1 MKTYFR
7 ILAYARPFGWY
18 APQYLLYTILY
29 VVFGV
34 LNLVMIIPMLE
45 VILNNVE
52 ATAREM
58 PQFEISIQYFKQ
70 LFQYHFES
78 TILTSG
84 KTSAILFVI
93 SLLMSSVL
101 LSNLFG
107 YLSTLILA
115 KLRVNLITNLRA
127 EFYNNMSKLDLGYFT
142 DKNRG
147 DLMARGTADLQQVE
161 NTVINT
167 LKVLIKD
174 PLYLIGLFVAL
185 FTISTKL
192 TLYSLTV
199 LPFAGILIS
208 YLSRRLKKRAMQSQ
222 ESIGKINSV
231 LDETLLGMRVIKAF
245 VAEKYME
252 SKFQLEV
259 KRYGRHL
266 YRLATKQNLAQPSSE
281 IIGIGAACVVI
292 FMGSREI
299 FSGAMESQVF
309 LGFLIMF
316 TQLLPPA
323 KAFAG
328 AFSNVQ
334 RGIASGLRV
343 FEVID
348 AKYDIKESKNATVA
362 DEIKEEIKFEQ
373 VSFAYEDRKVLKNI
387 SFSLPK
393 GKIVALVGPSGGG
406 KSTIADLIP
415 RFYDPQEGT
424 IFLDGHDI
432 KEYKVSSVRGM
443 IGVVTQESIL
453 FYDSIRNN
461 ITFGLEATDEEVINA
476 AKTANAHE
484 FIEKL
489 EDGYDTSIGERGAKL
504 SGGQR
509 QRISIARALLRNP
522 PILILDEA
530 TSALDSESE
539 KLVQEAIYNLMKNR
553 TTLVIAHRL
562 STIQHAD
569 EILVIK
575 DGEIIQRGN
584 HDSLME
590 EGGLYKKL
598 TKMQSF

>member
-18 APQYLLYTILY
+18 APQYLLCTVLA

-34 LNLVMIIPMLE
+34 LNLVMVIPMLE
-45 VILNNVE
+45 IILGNVE
-52 ATAREM
+52 ATTSAM
-58 PQFEISIQYFKQ
+58 PEFEVSIKYFKA
-70 LFQYHFES
+70 LFNYYFQNE
-78 TILTSG
+78 IATSG
-84 KTSAILFVI
+84 RSSAILLVI
-93 SLLMSSVL
+93 SILMGSVL

-107 YLSTLILA
+107 YLSNLILA
-115 KLRVNLITNLRA
+115 RVRVNLITNLRTR
-127 EFYNNMSKLDLGYFT
+127 FYENMSNLDLGYFT

-147 DLMARGTADLQQVE
+147 DLMARGTADLLQVE
-161 NTVINT
+161 NSVINT

-174 PLYLIGLFVAL
+174 PLMLIGLFIAL
-185 FTISTKL
+185 FTISPML

-199 LPFAGILIS
+199 LPFAGVLIS
-208 YLSRRLKKRAMQSQ
+208 YLARRLKKRATRSQ
-222 ESIGKINSV
+222 ESVGKINTV

-245 VAEKYME
+245 VAEKYMH
-252 SKFQLEV
+252 SKFMDEV
-259 KRYGRHL
+259 TRYGRHVFG
-266 YRLATKQNLAQPSSE
+266 LAKKQNLVQPTSE
-281 IIGIGAACVVI
+281 VIGIAAACVVI
-292 FMGSREI
+292 FMGSHQV
-299 FSGAMESQVF
+299 FSGNLEPQVF
-309 LGFLIMF
+309 LGFLLMF

-334 RGIASGLRV
+334 RGIAAGERV
-343 FEVID
+343 FEIID
-348 AKYDIKESKNATVA
+348 SKY
-362 DEIKEEIKFEQ
+362 EIKEPKNPIYSKEIQHELVFDH
-373 VSFAYEDRKVLKNI
+373 VSFGYGERPVLKDI
-387 SFSLPK
+387 QFTLPK

-415 RFYDPQEGT
+415 RFYDPKEGRLL
-424 IFLDGHDI
+424 LDGVDLRD
-432 KEYKVSSVRGM
+432 YAVSSVRGM

-453 FYDSIRNN
+453 FNDTIRNN
-461 ITFGLEATDEEVINA
+461 ITFGNNVPDEAVIAA

-484 FIEKL
+484 FIMKL
-489 EDGYDTSIGERGAKL
+489 EHGYDTSIGDRGTKL

-539 KLVQEAIYNLMKNR
+539 KLVQEAIHNLMMHR

-569 EILVIK
+569 EILVIQ
-575 DGEIIQRGN
+575 DGQIIQRGN
-584 HDSLME
+584 HEALMK

>member
-7 ILAYARPFGWY
+7 ILAYARPFGWF
-18 APQYLLYTILY
+18 APQYLLYTLLY

-34 LNLVMIIPMLE
+34 LNLVMVIPMLE
-45 VILNNVE
+45 IILNNVE
-52 ATAREM
+52 VTASVM
-58 PQFEISIQYFKQ
+58 PEFEVSIKYFKE
-70 LFQYHFES
+70 LFKYYFENE
-78 TILTSG
+78 IATSG
-84 KTSAILFVI
+84 KSSAILLVI
-93 SLLMSSVL
+93 SILMSSVL
-101 LSNLFG
+101 LSNFFG
-107 YLSTLILA
+107 YLSNLILA
-115 KLRVNLITNLRA
+115 KLRVNLITNLRTR
-127 EFYNNMSKLDLGYFT
+127 FYESMSNLDLGYFS

-147 DLMARGTADLQQVE
+147 DLMARGTADMLQVE
-161 NTVINT
+161 NSVINT

-174 PLYLIGLFVAL
+174 PLMIVGLFVAL
-185 FTISTKL
+185 FTISPTL

-208 YLSRRLKKRAMQSQ
+208 YLGRRLKKRATRSQ
-222 ESIGKINSV
+222 ESVGKINTV

-245 VAEKYME
+245 VAETYMN
-252 SKFQLEV
+252 SKFVDEV
-259 KRYGRHL
+259 KRYGRHVFG
-266 YRLATKQNLAQPSSE
+266 LAKKQNLIQPSSE
-281 IIGIGAACVVI
+281 VIGIGAACVVI
-292 FMGSREI
+292 FMGSHQI
-299 FSGAMESQVF
+299 FNGTLEPQVF
-309 LGFLIMF
+309 LGFLLMF

-334 RGIASGLRV
+334 RGIAAGERV
-343 FEVID
+343 FEIID
-348 AKYDIKESKNATVA
+348 SKY
-362 DEIKEEIKFEQ
+362 EIREPENPIFSEGIRHELRFEN
-373 VSFAYEDRKVLKNI
+373 VSFAYAERHVLKNI
-387 SFSLPK
+387 DFTLPK

-415 RFYDPQEGT
+415 RFYDPKDGRLL
-424 IFLDGHDI
+424 LDGTDLRD
-432 KEYKVSSVRGM
+432 YAVSSVRGM

-453 FYDSIRNN
+453 FNDTIRNN
-461 ITFGLEATDEEVINA
+461 ITFGKDATDEEVMAA

-484 FIEKL
+484 FIVKL
-489 EDGYDTSIGERGAKL
+489 ENGYDTSIGDRGTKL

-539 KLVQEAIYNLMKNR
+539 KLVQEAIYNLMQNR

-584 HDSLME
+584 HDALML

>member
-18 APQYLLYTILY
+18 APQYLMFTILY

-34 LNLVMIIPMLE
+34 LNLVMVIPMLE
-45 VILNNVE
+45 IILNNVE
-52 ATAREM
+52 ITERTLPE
-58 PQFEISIQYFKQ
+58 FSLSIDYFKN
-70 LFQYHFES
+70 LFKYHFEQE
-78 TILTSG
+78 IITSG
-84 KTSAILFVI
+84 KSSAILMVI
-93 SLLMSSVL
+93 GVLMGSVI

-107 YLSTLILA
+107 YLSSLILA
-115 KLRVNLITNLRA
+115 RLRVNLITNLRTD
-127 EFYNNMSKLDLGYFT
+127 FYNSMTNLDLGYFS

-147 DLMARGTADLQQVE
+147 DLMARGTADLLQVE

-174 PLYLIGLFVAL
+174 PLMLIGLFVAL
-185 FTISTKL
+185 FTISPTL

-208 YLSRRLKKRAMQSQ
+208 YLARRLKKRATRSQ
-222 ESIGKINSV
+222 ESVGKINTV

-245 VAEKYME
+245 VAERYMKG
-252 SKFQLEV
+252 KFVDEV
-259 KRYGRHL
+259 VRYGKHV
-266 YRLATKQNLAQPSSE
+266 YGLAKKQNLAQPSSE
-281 IIGIGAACVVI
+281 IIGIAAACVVI
-292 FMGSREI
+292 YMGSSQI
-299 FSGAMESQVF
+299 FSGNLEPQVF
-309 LGFLIMF
+309 LGFLLMF

-328 AFSNVQ
+328 AFSGVQ
-334 RGIASGLRV
+334 RGIAAGERV
-343 FEVID
+343 FEIID
-348 AKYDIKESKNATVA
+348 ARYDIREAKTPVHKTA
-362 DEIKEEIKFEQ
+362 IEERIQFDH
-373 VSFAYEDRKVLKNI
+373 VSFAYEDKQVLRDI
-387 SFSLPK
+387 HFTLPK

-415 RFYDPQEGT
+415 RFYDPQQGRLL
-424 IFLDGHDI
+424 LDGIDLR
-432 KEYKVSSVRGM
+432 EYAVSSIRGM

-453 FYDSIRNN
+453 FNDTIRNN
-461 ITFGLEATDEEVINA
+461 ITFGKEATDEEVIAA
-476 AKTANAHE
+476 AKTANAHD
-484 FIEKL
+484 FIMKMEH
-489 EDGYDTSIGERGAKL
+489 GYDTSIGDRGTKL

-539 KLVQEAIYNLMKNR
+539 KLVQEAIYNLMQNR

-569 EILVIK
+569 EILVIQ
-575 DGEIIQRGN
+575 DGAIIQRGN
-584 HDSLME
+584 HTQLME
-590 EGGLYKKL
+590 QGGLYKKL

>member
-18 APQYLLYTILY
+18 APQYLICTVLAVL
-29 VVFGV
+29 FGV
-34 LNLVMIIPMLE
+34 LNLVMVIPMLE
-45 VILNNVE
+45 IILGNVE
-52 ATAREM
+52 ATTQVLPE
-58 PQFEISIQYFKQ
+58 FEVSIKYAKALFNYYFQ
-70 LFQYHFES
+70 NE
-78 TILTSG
+78 IATSG
-84 KTSAILFVI
+84 RSSAILLVI
-93 SLLMSSVL
+93 SILMGSVL

-107 YLSTLILA
+107 YLSNLILA
-115 KLRVNLITNLRA
+115 KVRVNLVTNLRTR
-127 EFYNNMSKLDLGYFT
+127 FYENMSNLDLGYFT

-147 DLMARGTADLQQVE
+147 DLMARGTADLLQVE
-161 NTVINT
+161 NSVINT

-174 PLYLIGLFVAL
+174 PLMLIGLFIAL
-185 FTISTKL
+185 FTISPML

-199 LPFAGILIS
+199 LPFAGVIIS
-208 YLSRRLKKRAMQSQ
+208 YLARRLKKRAVRSQ
-222 ESIGKINSV
+222 ESVGKINSV

-245 VAEKYME
+245 VAEKYMHG
-252 SKFQLEV
+252 KFMDEV
-259 KRYGRHL
+259 NRYGRHVL
-266 YRLATKQNLAQPSSE
+266 GLAKKQNLVQPTSE
-281 IIGIGAACVVI
+281 VIGIAAACVVI
-292 FMGSREI
+292 FIGSNEV
-299 FSGAMESQVF
+299 FSGSLAPQVF
-309 LGFLIMF
+309 LGFLLMF

-334 RGIASGLRV
+334 RGIAAGERV
-343 FEVID
+343 FEIID
-348 AKYDIKESKNATVA
+348 SKY
-362 DEIKEEIKFEQ
+362 EIKEPKNAVYSKEIQSELVFDH
-373 VSFAYEDRKVLKNI
+373 VSFTYAERQVLRDIN
-387 SFSLPK
+387 FTLPK

-415 RFYDPQEGT
+415 RFYDPKEGRLL
-424 IFLDGHDI
+424 LDGVDLRD
-432 KEYKVSSVRGM
+432 YAVSSVRGM

-453 FYDSIRNN
+453 FNDTIRNN
-461 ITFGLEATDEEVINA
+461 ITFGKDVSDEAVMAA

-484 FIEKL
+484 FIMKL
-489 EDGYDTSIGERGAKL
+489 EHGYDTSIGDRGNKL

-539 KLVQEAIYNLMKNR
+539 KLVQEAIHNLMMHR

-569 EILVIK
+569 EILVIQE
-575 DGEIIQRGN
+575 GAIIQRGT
-584 HDSLME
+584 HDELMQQ
-590 EGGLYKKL
+590 GGLYKKL